1 MTLTVLAV
9 LAVTLVSALVVTVTV
24 PVASV
29 EMVPAV
35 VFVTVA
41 VTFTNEPLVDSMT
54 KVVGKPE

>member
-1 MTLTVLAV
+1 MLAV